1 MLSGNTSEAGYS
13 CGGPDKSCLFLL
25 TNLLTSESD
34 CPERRLAGWQRR
46 LLFDCFSALSTLL
59 ETLAACFIRTS
70 GRTHHRIRSPRLE
83 ASSR

>member
-13 CGGPDKSCLFLL
+13 SGGPDKSFLFLL
-25 TNLLTSESD
+25 TNLPTSESD
-34 CPERRLAGWQRR
+34 CPEIRLADWQRW
-46 LLFDCFSALSTLL
+46 LLLDCFSALPTLL
-59 ETLAACFIRTS
+59 ETLAACFIRTP